1 MDLESLTT
9 QMLRQAEGIR
19 ALVEGVSDRQARWK
33 PDADSWS
40 ILEVI
45 NHLVDEERE
54 DFRARLDLVLHYP
67 EKAWQSIDPERW
79 VTERGYN
86 QRGLDQSREAFLA
99 VRKESISW
107 LEGLASPDWA
117 AAHEAPFGRIAAG
130 DIMAA
135 WVAHDLLHLRQL
147 VELHWAYLKVR
158 VEPYGVRYAGVW

>member
-1 MDLESLTT
+1 MDLENLTA

-19 ALVEGVSDRQARWK
+19 TLVQGVSDRQARWK
-33 PDADSWS
+33 PDPDSWS

-67 EKAWQSIDPERW
+67 EEAWQSIDPERW

-86 QRGLDQSREAFLA
+86 QCALDQSREAFLA
-99 VRKESISW
+99 ARAESIAW
-107 LEGLASPDWA
+107 LREPASPDWA
-117 AAHEAPFGRIAAG
+117 TAYEAPFGRIAAG

-147 VELHWAYLKVR
+147 VELHWSYLVVR
-158 VEPYGVRYAGVW
+158 VEPYSVRYAGAW